1 VITLATQLHTQRYRP
16 ADVAAWVPEVRRYV
30 PINSDG
36 DIVIARQQ
44 GRTFAIALGFSQSN
58 LTLIATAIS
67 ELARNILEYAQKGEI
82 VFCSLRRGGRVGI
95 EIVAS
100 DHGPGIADIDLA
112 LQDGYSTGRSLGM
125 GLPGTKR
132 VMDEFEI
139 SSHPG
144 NGTVITI
151 RKWES

>member
-1 VITLATQLHTQRYRP
+1 MITLATQTHTQHYRQ
-16 ADVAAWVPEVRRYV
+16 AEIAAWIPAVRRSI

-44 GRTFAIALGFSQSN
+44 GRTFAIALGFNQSN

-67 ELARNILEYAQKGEI
+67 ELARNILEYAQTGEI
-82 VFCSLRRGGRVGI
+82 LLRSLHRSGRTGI

-100 DHGPGIADIDLA
+100 DHGPGIADVELA

-139 SSHPG
+139 SSHIG
-144 NGTVITI
+144 DGTVVTI
-151 RKWES
+151 RKWE

>member
-1 VITLATQLHTQRYRP
+1 MITLATHISTQRYRP
-16 ADVAAWVPEVRRYV
+16 AEVTAWIPETRRYV
-30 PINSDG
+30 PINSDA

-44 GRTFAIALGFSQSN
+44 GRNFAIALGFGQSN

-67 ELARNILEYAQKGEI
+67 ELARNIIEYAQRGEI
-82 VFCSLRRGGRVGI
+82 MLCSLQREGRVGI

-100 DHGPGIADIDLA
+100 DHGPGIADVDLA
-112 LQDGYSTGRSLGM
+112 LQDGFSTGQSLGM

-139 SSHPG
+139 SSCPG
-144 NGTVITI
+144 SGTVVTI
-151 RKWES
+151 RKWE